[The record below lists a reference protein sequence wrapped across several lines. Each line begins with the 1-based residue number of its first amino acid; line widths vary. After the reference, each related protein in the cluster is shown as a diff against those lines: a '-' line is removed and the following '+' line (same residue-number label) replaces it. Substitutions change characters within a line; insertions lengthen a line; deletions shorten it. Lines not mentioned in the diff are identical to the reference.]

1 MGSLKDA
8 SVCRLTRA
16 WDIDNANIL
25 RHSLQVAS
33 PDDVCIAI
41 LLLTMSQSAAFRRL
55 LDVLRQRDIPLGR
68 DDVGSAFESPK
79 TRDEIVK
86 WVEEHLNNSTLLS
99 KDELR
104 LYVTAKPV
112 HLCSILT
119 CIRYRN
125 LPPSIDD
132 GLVAADPVARPIRD
146 DELRTAI
153 NALKQSTAVIERHKK
168 SLETQKQALIEIK
181 AETEGHDLP
190 GSHANHQHDAN
201 QQRLRESSQLA
212 FAVSSLITQTV
223 AHTDYSADRRFTTF
237 KL

>member
-1 MGSLKDA
+1 
-8 SVCRLTRA
+8 
-16 WDIDNANIL
+16 
-25 RHSLQVAS
+25 
-33 PDDVCIAI
+33 
-41 LLLTMSQSAAFRRL
+41 MSQSAAFRRL

-68 DDVGSAFESPK
+68 DDVGWAFESPK
-79 TRDEIVK
+79 TRDEIVR

-119 CIRYRN
+119 CIRYQN
-125 LPPSIDD
+125 LTPIDD
-132 GLVAADPVARPIRD
+132 GLVAADPAARPIRD

-168 SLETQKQALIEIK
+168 SLETQKQALIELK
-181 AETEGHDLP
+181 AEKEGRDVP
-190 GSHANHQHDAN
+190 SSHQH
-201 QQRLRESSQLA
+201 RLRERSQLA
-212 FAVSSLITQTV
+212 FAVSPLINQTV